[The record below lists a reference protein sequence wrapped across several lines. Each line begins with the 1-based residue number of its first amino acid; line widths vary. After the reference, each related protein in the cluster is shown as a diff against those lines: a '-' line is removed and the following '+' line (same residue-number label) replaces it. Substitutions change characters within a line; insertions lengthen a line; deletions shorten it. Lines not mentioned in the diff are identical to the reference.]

1 MAETLGCSEAEV
13 LERLRRLEADGA
25 LSRVGPVL
33 RHQRAGAST
42 LAALAVPEERLQ
54 RVAERISQYAEV
66 NHNYQR
72 EHRYNLWF
80 VLTAGDRAQLDRV
93 LAEIAADTGLQP
105 STCRCRKPTA
115 STSRFPWRPADEPRR
130 TLAAPQRQHLRYLL
144 EQACRWPAGPTGC
157 SPNASAPAKTKCWNR
172 SAAGTKTACSAAS
185 G

>member
-1 MAETLGCSEAEV
+1 MDDLSRRLLARYQKGLPICAEPYRRMAETLGCSEAEV

-115 STSRFPWRPADEPRR
+115 STSRF
-130 TLAAPQRQHLRYLL
+130 L
-144 EQACRWPAGPTGC
+144 E
-157 SPNASAPAKTKCWNR
+157 ASR
-172 SAAGTKTACSAAS
+172 
-185 G
+185 

>member
-1 MAETLGCSEAEV
+1 M

-105 STCRCRKPTA
+105 LDLPMQEAYCIDLA
-115 STSRFPWRPADEPRR
+115 FPWRPADEPRR

-144 EQACRWPAGPTGC
+144 EQACRWPAGGARRTHRRRR
-157 SPNASAPAKTKCWNR
+157 R
-172 SAAGTKTACSAAS
+172 SAGT
-185 G
+185 GPPLGRRRPVPPLE